1 MKPRFTICRLGAQA
15 KVASVDTIIT
25 NADLL
30 IICRRLTDQTDF
42 EVKWVNKRIRGKMF
56 TLETDSQIFYIT
68 YTPKEV
74 GGRNSYLQSVPTA
87 FGLYLK
93 EFVSSKKPCQFC
105 LYFTPFRGENQ
116 TRYHQLMYRL
126 LISMGVN
133 FINADEGLRG
143 LTLRGYSTVRELIK
157 DREANRL
164 RNLSNQSSYITDE
177 GTSYYVYGKTFGANQ
192 KETTMLCLALCRI
205 SNKPIRLFQISD
217 NDSEY
222 LSDTDI
228 ESIKIFAKNF
238 GRAKIEIL
246 NDTYD
251 FTKGEEG
258 PYVPTPPEESLR
270 SPRFIFNLL
279 EKTGGHKRC
288 ELCHCEIESI
298 IQGAH
303 IYPVYAIK
311 QRLDLPFSERLR
323 MATDQNNGL
332 WLCENHH
339 KLFDRGLIKF
349 EEGKLHVLPK
359 LTDSNVAFVER
370 ISPYKSIQ
378 GDYYTPAMADYFAKR
393 DEFYRAEKLYEQL

>member
-1 MKPRFTICRLGAQA
+1 MKPKFTICRLGAQD
-15 KVASVDTIIT
+15 KVATIDTIIT
-25 NADLL
+25 NTDLL
-30 IICRRLTDQTDF
+30 KICKRLTGLTQF
-42 EVKWVNKRIRGKMF
+42 EVKWIDERIKGKMF

-68 YTPKEV
+68 YTPTEV

-87 FGLYLK
+87 FGIYLN
-93 EFVSSKKPCQFC
+93 EFVSSRKRCQFC

-126 LISMGVN
+126 LISMGVKI
-133 FINADEGLRG
+133 INADEGLRG
-143 LTLRGYSTVRELIK
+143 LNLKGYSTVRELIM
-157 DREANRL
+157 DRESNRT
-164 RNLSNQSSYITDE
+164 RNSSNQSSYITDE
-177 GTSYYVYGKTFGANQ
+177 GISYHVYGKTFGANQ
-192 KETTMLCLALCRI
+192 KETTMICLALCRI
-205 SNKPIRLFQISD
+205 SDKPIRLFQISD

-228 ESIKIFAKNF
+228 ESIKFFAKNF
-238 GRAKIEIL
+238 GHAKIEIL
-246 NDTYD
+246 DDTYN
-251 FTKGEEG
+251 FTEDEGE
-258 PYVPTPPEESLR
+258 PYVTTSPEESLR

-279 EKTGGHKRC
+279 EKTGGHKCC

-311 QRLDLPFSERLR
+311 KRLDLPFSERLR

-349 EEGKLHVLPK
+349 EKGSLKILPK
-359 LTDSNVAFVER
+359 LTDSDADFVER
-370 ISPYKSIQ
+370 ISPYKNIRN
-378 GDYYTPAMADYFAKR
+378 DYYTPAMADYFAKR
-393 DEFYRAEKLYEQL
+393 EEFYRAEKLY

>member
-1 MKPRFTICRLGAQA
+1 MKPKFTICRLGAQD
-15 KVASVDTIIT
+15 KVANVDTIIT
-25 NADLL
+25 YADLSK
-30 IICRRLTDQTDF
+30 ICNKLTGKTQF
-42 EVKWVNKRIRGKMF
+42 EVKWVDERIKGKMF
-56 TLETDSQIFYIT
+56 TLETDTQIYYIT
-68 YTPKEV
+68 YTPKDV

-87 FGLYLK
+87 FGIYLN
-93 EFVSSKKPCQFC
+93 EFVSSEKVCQFC

-143 LTLRGYSTVRELIK
+143 LNLNGYSTVRELIM
-157 DREANRL
+157 DRESNRT
-164 RNLSNQSSYITDE
+164 RNASNQSSYITDE
-177 GTSYYVYGKTFGANQ
+177 GVAYHVYGKTFGANQ

-205 SNKPIRLFQISD
+205 SDKPIRLFQISD

-222 LSDTDI
+222 LSDADI
-228 ESIKIFAKNF
+228 ESIKFFAKNF
-238 GRAKIEIL
+238 GKAKIEIL

-251 FTKGEEG
+251 FTEDGKE
-258 PYVPTPPEESLR
+258 PYVPTSPEESLR

-279 EKTGGHKRC
+279 EKTGGHKC
-288 ELCHCEIESI
+288 CALCHCEIESI

-349 EEGKLHVLPK
+349 EEGRLQVLPK
-359 LTDSNVAFVER
+359 LTDSDVAFVER
-370 ISPYKSIQ
+370 ISPYKNIR

-393 DEFYRAEKLYEQL
+393 DEFYRAEKIY

>member
-1 MKPRFTICRLGAQA
+1 MKPKFTICRLGAQA
-15 KVASVDTIIT
+15 KVANVDTIIT
-25 NADLL
+25 DADFSK
-30 IICRRLTDQTDF
+30 ICRRLTGQSQFD
-42 EVKWVNKRIRGKMF
+42 VKWVDKRIKGKMF

-68 YTPKEV
+68 YTPKVV

-87 FGLYLK
+87 FGIYLN
-93 EFVSSKKPCQFC
+93 EFVTSRKRCKFC

-143 LTLRGYSTVRELIK
+143 LGLQGYSTVRELII
-157 DREANRL
+157 DRETNRS
-164 RNLSNQSSYITDE
+164 RNSYNQSSYITDE
-177 GTSYYVYGKTFGANQ
+177 GTSYHVYGKTFGANQ

-205 SNKPIRLFQISD
+205 SDKTIRLFQISD

-222 LSDTDI
+222 LSDKDI
-228 ESIKIFAKNF
+228 ESITFFAKNF
-238 GRAKIEIL
+238 GRAKIEVL

-251 FTKGEEG
+251 FRENDEQ
-258 PYVPTPPEESLR
+258 PYAPTPSDESLR

-279 EKTGGHKRC
+279 EKTGGHKC
-288 ELCHCEIESI
+288 CSLCHCKIESI

-349 EEGKLHVLPK
+349 EDGRLQVLPK
-359 LTDSNVAFVER
+359 LTDSDVAFVEK

-378 GDYYTPAMADYFAKR
+378 SDYYTPAMAKYFEMR
-393 DEFYRAEKLYEQL
+393 EEFYRAEKIY